1 MAAVVGVQGIHIA
14 AAFVTGEREV
24 LQIEPI
30 SIEFGPLLLPIADL
44 LLVVIEVDKLLRARL
59 GWSAQ

>member
-30 SIEFGPLLLPIADL
+30 SIELWLLLLPIAGS
-44 LLVVIEVDKLLRARL
+44 LLVEEVDKLLRARL
-59 GWSAQ
+59 GGSAQ